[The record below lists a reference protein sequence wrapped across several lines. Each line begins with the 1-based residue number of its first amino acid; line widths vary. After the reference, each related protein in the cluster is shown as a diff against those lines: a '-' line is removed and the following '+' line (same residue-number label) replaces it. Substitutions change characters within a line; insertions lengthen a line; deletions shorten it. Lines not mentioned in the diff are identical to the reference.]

1 MKNFTHKRWTL
12 LAIACL
18 INLCTGSV
26 YAWSVFAGQKAQQ
39 LSELTG
45 SLITAGDLA
54 IAFSVCN
61 GLAPIPMILGGYFV
75 DRLGPKAVI
84 VVGGLFIGAGMFF
97 SGASGTFLSFLIS
110 YGLIFGLGLGFTYGA
125 AVNNTI
131 KFFPDHRGLA
141 GGLTTGF
148 YGLCS
153 VIVPPIGQYL
163 IATNGISFA
172 FESLGI
178 VFGTVIVLGGLL
190 SIKCPP
196 DFVPQGWTKPTN
208 NFASL
213 DVDTLSMLKRPRFWL
228 MFAFLLCCGVSG
240 MMILSHAAVI
250 ARTQIG
256 YSAAA
261 AAGAVAFIALVNTFA
276 RLVTGVLSDKF
287 GQLPTLIGAA
297 IGAAAGLSLLVFA
310 DADHLFLFYA
320 AFACIGFAFGSLMGI
335 YPGFTAAVFGTKHN
349 STNYGLMFYG
359 FSLAGII
366 GPWLIKVL
374 AIDGSYSY
382 VYLCGCALT
391 CLGVFI
397 GFVLLK
403 INKEKV

>member
-1 MKNFTHKRWTL
+1 
-12 LAIACL
+12 
-18 INLCTGSV
+18 
-26 YAWSVFAGQKAQQ
+26 
-39 LSELTG
+39 
-45 SLITAGDLA
+45 
-54 IAFSVCN
+54 
-61 GLAPIPMILGGYFV
+61 MILGGYFV

-97 SGASGTFLSFLIS
+97 RSIRDFPFLPYFVWINFWFGTLASLMALPLTTPLNS
-110 YGLIFGLGLGFTYGA
+110 
-125 AVNNTI
+125 
-131 KFFPDHRGLA
+131 FPDHRGLA

-320 AFACIGFAFGSLMGI
+320 AFACIGFCVRFSHGNISGI
-335 YPGFTAAVFGTKHN
+335 YRRSF
-349 STNYGLMFYG
+349 
-359 FSLAGII
+359 
-366 GPWLIKVL
+366 W
-374 AIDGSYSY
+374 
-382 VYLCGCALT
+382 
-391 CLGVFI
+391 
-397 GFVLLK
+397 
-403 INKEKV
+403 NKTQQH